1 MLVKIL
7 NNKPIGYIKA
17 DESVLNSEYLKNQKD
32 LIQVPDIEITEDIK
46 YYEIVD
52 NTLKLVSNYTELKEA
67 EAEAKAEAERLEEE
81 AARLK
86 AEAEKPT
93 LEEPPIPNISLR
105 QCKEL
110 LILTGKYDNVISILE
125 NMPETTPE
133 EITMK
138 KVLTNYWENSQEFE
152 RSHKSLGLIT
162 TALGMS
168 EDEVDNFFLE
178 ASKL

>member
-17 DESVLNSEYLKNQKD
+17 DESVLNSDYFTNQSD
-32 LIQVPDIEITEDIK
+32 LIEVPDIEITEDIK

-52 NTLKLVSNYTELKEA
+52 NTLKLVSNFNELKEA
-67 EAEAKAEAERLEEE
+67 EAEAKAEAARLE
-81 AARLK
+81 

-105 QCKEL
+105 QCREL
-110 LILTGKYDNVISILE
+110 LLLTGRFDDVVSILDSL
-125 NMPETTPE
+125 PTTTPE
-133 EITMK
+133 EISTK
-138 KVLTNYWENSQEFE
+138 KILTNYWEHSTEFE
-152 RSHKSLGLIT
+152 RDHKYMSLITDSLGMT
-162 TALGMS
+162 
-168 EDEVDNFFLE
+168 EEEVDSFFIE

>member
-17 DESVLNSEYLKNQKD
+17 DESVLNSDYYTNQSD
-32 LIQVPDIEITEDIK
+32 LIKVPDIEITEDIK

-52 NTLKLVSNYTELKEA
+52 KTLKLVPNFNDLKEA
-67 EAEAKAEAERLEEE
+67 EAEAKAEAARLE
-81 AARLK
+81 

-138 KVLTNYWENSQEFE
+138 KILTNYWENSTEFE
-152 RSHKSLGLIT
+152 RNHKSLGLIT
-162 TALGMS
+162 SALGMS
-168 EDEVDNFFLE
+168 EVEVDDFFLE
-178 ASKL
+178 ASEL